1 MFFRLNSE
9 YADMKVTE
17 LSLNIN
23 KISGW
28 VWGVLGAVC
37 GKDGFLALELTLST
51 LPLYLCDRGKHS
63 SSNLRYSFFPK
74 VTKSNAEAS
83 STTAG
88 SSMVHRIQQCQVV
101 INNLKQSSKN
111 LL

>member
-1 MFFRLNSE
+1 
-9 YADMKVTE
+9 MKVTE
-17 LSLNIN
+17 LSLNMN

-88 SSMVHRIQQCQVV
+88 SSMIHRIQQCQVV